1 MRFRRCPGER
11 PPKSD
16 APGRTFA
23 GMAGPLPALVID
35 LIEQETFATAGTYE
49 AGGF

>member
-11 PPKSD
+11 LPRSG
-16 APGRTFA
+16 APGRAA
-23 GMAGPLPALVID
+23 GIAGPLPALVID
-35 LIEQETFATAGTYE
+35 LTEQETFATAGTYE